1 MMIKSI
7 HYTFITLI
15 RACVCASVCEFP
27 LQQLLIGRLGLL
39 FEECNCTCSLSG
51 RDEGSRGAK
60 VSSDGGWRRKT
71 GLQSRTGR
79 GGRGRKQVLT
89 PLRSSS

>member
-15 RACVCASVCEFP
+15 RACVCEFP
-27 LQQLLIGRLGLL
+27 LQQLLIGRLRLL
-39 FEECNCTCSLSG
+39 FEECNCTCSLSR
-51 RDEGSRGAK
+51 RDEGSRGAR
-60 VSSDGGWRRKT
+60 VSSDGGWRRKR
-71 GLQSRTGR
+71 GSQSRTR
-79 GGRGRKQVLT
+79 RRRRKQVLT